1 MRGKRWPARRLT
13 TLRRIIP
20 ARAGQTTSCTSHSK
34 SRPDHPRACGANLNA
49 SSSQTARNGSSPRV
63 RGKPGRGFDMEFEH
77 RIIPARAGQT
87 LTCHSQSF
95 GVPDHPRACGANEGR
110 GSDAR
115 IGAGSSPRVRGKPR
129 AKTCR
134 RLEGRIIPARAGQ
147 TLTRPSDGV
156 EGTDHPRACG
166 ANSAVFLILSMEAGS
181 SPRVRGKR
189 RHR

>member
-1 MRGKRWPARRLT
+1 MRT
-13 TLRRIIP
+13 
-20 ARAGQTTSCTSHSK
+20 
-34 SRPDHPRACGANLNA
+34 
-49 SSSQTARNGSSPRV
+49 GSSPRV

-189 RHR
+189 SCG

>member
-1 MRGKRWPARRLT
+1 MRGKPGRARGRE
-13 TLRRIIP
+13 RQGRIIP
-20 ARAGQTTSCTSHSK
+20 ARAGQTTTTRTRPSCA
-34 SRPDHPRACGANLNA
+34 PDHPRACGANLNA

-166 ANSAVFLILSMEAGS
+166 ANSAVFLILSREAGS

-189 RHR
+189 SCG

>member
-1 MRGKRWPARRLT
+1 MSCW
-13 TLRRIIP
+13 IIP
-20 ARAGQTTSCTSHSK
+20 ARAGQTNIQARRFHLF
-34 SRPDHPRACGANLNA
+34 PDHPRACGANLDA

-189 RHR
+189 SCG

>member
-20 ARAGQTTSCTSHSK
+20 ARAGQTWPCTRART

-189 RHR
+189 SCG

>member
-1 MRGKRWPARRLT
+1 MRGKPGRARGRE
-13 TLRRIIP
+13 RQGRIIP
-20 ARAGQTTSCTSHSK
+20 ARAGQTTTTRTRPSCA
-34 SRPDHPRACGANLNA
+34 PDHPRACGANLYA

-189 RHR
+189 SCG

>member
-1 MRGKRWPARRLT
+1 MRGKPGRARGRE
-13 TLRRIIP
+13 RQGRIIP
-20 ARAGQTTSCTSHSK
+20 ARAGQTTTTRTRPSCA
-34 SRPDHPRACGANLNA
+34 PDHPRACGANLNA

-189 RHR
+189 SCG

>member
-1 MRGKRWPARRLT
+1 MRGKPRLAH
-13 TLRRIIP
+13 LIASRARIIP
-20 ARAGQTTSCTSHSK
+20 ARAGQTWPCTRART
-34 SRPDHPRACGANLNA
+34 SRPDHPRACGANDYDKDA
-49 SSSQTARNGSSPRV
+49 PIVRTGSSPRV
-63 RGKPGRGFDMEFEH
+63 RGKLERQQLADGTE

-87 LTCHSQSF
+87 WTRVRY
-95 GVPDHPRACGANEGR
+95 GIRTPDHPRACGANVDV
-110 GSDAR
+110 SFAV
-115 IGAGSSPRVRGKPR
+115 IWCAGSSPRVRGKPR

-189 RHR
+189 SCG